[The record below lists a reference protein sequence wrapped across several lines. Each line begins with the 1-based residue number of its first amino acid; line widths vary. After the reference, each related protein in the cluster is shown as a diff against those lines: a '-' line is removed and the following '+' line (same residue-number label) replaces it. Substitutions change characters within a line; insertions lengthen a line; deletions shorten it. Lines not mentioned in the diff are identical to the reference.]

1 VTEQL
6 AAARLHCLRKLL
18 CGWDLPE
25 ENPLAWWAHGMH
37 LLAKML
43 LKLPFHTVQKKKF
56 ARRAELE
63 VLAERK
69 EPPQVAW

>member
-1 VTEQL
+1 
-6 AAARLHCLRKLL
+6 
-18 CGWDLPE
+18 
-25 ENPLAWWAHGMH
+25 MH

-43 LKLPFHTVQKKKF
+43 LKLPLRTVPKKEF

>member
-1 VTEQL
+1 
-6 AAARLHCLRKLL
+6 
-18 CGWDLPE
+18 
-25 ENPLAWWAHGMH
+25 MH

-43 LKLPFHTVQKKKF
+43 LKLPFYAVREKGL